1 MNTLSPSMEDWR
13 KLFRLAL
20 EFKSIKSWEW
30 MEDTVIF
37 GVQSPK
43 TGETCYCVVLGKER
57 SFAGLAI
64 YIGDNGLMSLLDM
77 LELKHGEEEQFYHND
92 LIMIHFTDRKY
103 LAKDELDIIKKL
115 GLKFRG
121 SNNWVSFRRYLPG
134 YYPCSINKE
143 EAELL
148 VSILKEV
155 TNVCL
160 RFKEGPGLI
169 ADNKNLVRVVKEK
182 GKNVLWE
189 DTWVELDYPEEMVS
203 AYDPEKIFGE
213 AINPFALERTS
224 DEWAIDLFFA
234 PTLIDEEDERGT
246 YFPYIGIVWNIRDNT
261 GIGLQTFKYSREE
274 RFKYPQEL
282 FLNAVESTKSL
293 PKTILVREEDSY
305 EALVDFTRQVGI
317 GIEIPENIEVLG
329 NVRNLFM
336 EYLRY

>member
-1 MNTLSPSMEDWR
+1 
-13 KLFRLAL
+13 
-20 EFKSIKSWEW
+20 
-30 MEDTVIF
+30 
-37 GVQSPK
+37 
-43 TGETCYCVVLGKER
+43 
-57 SFAGLAI
+57 
-64 YIGDNGLMSLLDM
+64 
-77 LELKHGEEEQFYHND
+77 
-92 LIMIHFTDRKY
+92 
-103 LAKDELDIIKKL
+103 
-115 GLKFRG
+115 
-121 SNNWVSFRRYLPG
+121 
-134 YYPCSINKE
+134 
-143 EAELL
+143 LL

-305 EALVDFTRQVGI
+305 EALIDFTRQVGI
-317 GIEIPENIEVLG
+317 GIEVPENIEILDSL
-329 NVRNLFM
+329 RNLFM
-336 EYLRY
+336 EHLRY